1 MYYWTYLSKT
11 SQITSEESDWP
22 FKKNLL
28 VNCLCSYIFLKC
40 LSKFKISKDNWIMI
54 MVNKIAVIQCH
65 AWTENDNNHEYLF
78 FLFEKFDFFVFVFV
92 SNLDIDV
99 YYNLSHPR
107 SAPQPCDDHTLIM
120 RSKSFFVV
128 AHNCS
133 KKRQFSSEN
142 SNSVGR

>member
-1 MYYWTYLSKT
+1 MQL
-11 SQITSEESDWP
+11 
-22 FKKNLL
+22 F
-28 VNCLCSYIFLKC
+28 FLKC

-65 AWTENDNNHEYLF
+65 AWTENYNKHEYLF
-78 FLFEKFDFFVFVFV
+78 FFSKVWFFSFVFV

-142 SNSVGR
+142 SNSAQVGRYRIRKQTLWHKKSLVYILQLSI